1 MNCGYLGKCGGIYA
15 NNMLARTTIAT
26 KHKSVATKLPAL
38 MANCGH
44 NDEKEGM
51 DGLILEKLKADDN
64 QVRQ

>member
-1 MNCGYLGKCGGIYA
+1 MGI
-15 NNMLARTTIAT
+15 LE
-26 KHKSVATKLPAL
+26 SVGAFMPIICWPGQPLPLTQVFATKLAAL
-38 MANCGH
+38 MANSGH